1 MGAWTNRHRNHA
13 RLIRRLHKEDEEFR
27 LLWDDYLLARR
38 ARRHFKALNNRERA
52 EEYSQLCGE
61 LAHAVREYIDIQSKR
76 GRSAMNTFR
85 IAVLALAV
93 AAYALPAGA
102 GEVLSGAAVGAGVGM
117 ITGVGAGAGAVGGA
131 VVGGVK
137 KHNDKKE
144 QEEKKDN

>member
-1 MGAWTNRHRNHA
+1 MTR
-13 RLIRRLHKEDEEFR
+13 IRTL
-27 LLWDDYLLARR
+27 
-38 ARRHFKALNNRERA
+38 
-52 EEYSQLCGE
+52 
-61 LAHAVREYIDIQSKR
+61 
-76 GRSAMNTFR
+76 
-85 IAVLALAV
+85 VLAFACLAFAV
-93 AAYALPAGA
+93 PAGA